1 MRIGWIVSDTSERVA
16 STRYRC
22 HYPAIA
28 LESHGYESRFYHRS
42 ADAIGEL
49 DQLDVVVLVKRVDGR
64 GAELAQLARS
74 KGKRVVIDM
83 CDNILVWSYEKTP
96 DQRSAQHLIAASL
109 FADVMVF
116 ASSALADAVRPYLPA
131 SAHLVVIPDQVET
144 RESVAAAER
153 LTARQLRVQPSGQ
166 RRGTPLGRIVAF
178 AKFAVVS
185 PGEARRV
192 VRRKLSLPGA
202 SGMAGTKRSRTP
214 LARLAAF
221 ARFAVVSPAE
231 ARQVLRRKLSLPGAS
246 GSAVTNSS
254 VIKEG
259 PLKVANPNAAIA
271 KVVPEM
277 RDPQTR
283 SVVWFGNYGA
293 PHSDFGMLALLKAV
307 PALEAVSRDVDLE
320 LVIVSNSEKTYAS
333 YVAPLPIRS
342 RYIPWSSTAV
352 FDALAQA
359 DVCLLPFGD
368 DDFSVTKS
376 ANRAAL
382 ALAHGVP
389 VVASPLE
396 SHEPLRDCIVVGE
409 WERGLRR
416 YLGADRFAAREA
428 DVAKARPLLDLL
440 YSSEATARAWLE
452 ILDEAQRPLR
462 FGRAIQA
469 RGSDVAVLLGL
480 GQDLDVLL
488 PVIDAL
494 RRRRD
499 VRLKVLLAEG
509 LVDRSPRVLKAMIER
524 GIVPYAL
531 ERALILE
538 GDDRAVR
545 GLDALIT
552 GAETSLNPH
561 RVPHALTLAAQ
572 SVGVETYTLQ
582 HGIENVGLSYFD
594 DVHDA
599 QVEIAADHILTW
611 ADPVRLPSAVPPGTR
626 ARCRVVGRTSK
637 IEAQVVTLPDELAG
651 RQIVGVFENL
661 HWHRYS
667 EAYRKAFIYDV
678 AALARERPDLTV
690 LVKPHHAGQ
699 FLVKNPGFAEAAPS
713 NLVIANPTDPR
724 WEPYTAPALIPLC
737 VAVVTTPSTVALDA
751 AELDV
756 PVAVA
761 AYDLKLP
768 AFEGLPQ
775 LRCAE
780 DWLGFLAGAIAD
792 PVGARATAT
801 AYRDRVRLPGD
812 AAERVVEFVLSRTE
826 GRRQRTRIPAYGAGV
841 GQVCVALSAT
851 PRESAAPGL
860 GLTSD
865 VESAVRTAH

>member
-28 LESHGYESRFYHRS
+28 LKSHGYDSRFYHRS
-42 ADAIGEL
+42 ADAIGAL
-49 DQLDVVVLVKRVDGR
+49 DQLDVVVLVKRVDAQ
-64 GAELAQLARS
+64 GAELAHLARS

-83 CDNILVWSYEKTP
+83 CDNVLVWNYEKTP
-96 DQRSAQHLIAASL
+96 DRRGAQHLVAASL

-116 ASSALADAVRPYLPA
+116 ASSALADAVRQHLPA
-131 SAHLVVIPDQVET
+131 RAHLVVIPDQVET

-153 LTARQLRVQPSGQ
+153 LTAEQFRVQPSFE
-166 RRGTPLGRIVAF
+166 RRGTPLGRIFAF
-178 AKFAVVS
+178 AKFALAS
-185 PGEARRV
+185 PAEARGV
-192 VRRKLSLPGA
+192 VRRKLFLSGA
-202 SGMAGTKRSRTP
+202 SGMAVTKRPRTP
-214 LARLAAF
+214 LGRIAAF
-221 ARFAVVSPAE
+221 ARFAVASPAE
-231 ARQVLRRKLSLPGAS
+231 ARQVVGRKLFLPGAS
-246 GSAVTNSS
+246 GNAVTNSPL
-254 VIKEG
+254 IEDG
-259 PLKVANPNAAIA
+259 PA
-271 KVVPEM
+271 KVVNPSAAIVKTALDA
-277 RDPQTR
+277 RDPQPR

-307 PALEAVSRDVDLE
+307 PALEAVSREVDLE
-320 LVIVSNSEKTYAS
+320 LVVVSNSDKTFAS
-333 YVAPLPIRS
+333 YIAPLPIRS
-342 RYIPWSSTAV
+342 RYVPWSPMAV

-376 ANRAAL
+376 ANRAVL

-389 VVASPLE
+389 VVASPLS
-396 SHEPLRDCIVVGE
+396 SHEPLRDCIVIGD

-416 YLGADRFAAREA
+416 YLGVDRVAARES

-452 ILDEAQRPLR
+452 ILNEAQRPLQ

-469 RGSDVAVLLGL
+469 RGTDVAVLLGL

-524 GIVPYAL
+524 SIVPYAL
-531 ERALILE
+531 EREPVLQ

-572 SVGVETYTLQ
+572 ALGVETYTLQ

-611 ADPVRLPSAVPPGTR
+611 ADPVRFPSAIPTATR
-626 ARCRVVGRTSK
+626 ARCRAVGRTSK
-637 IEAQVVTLPDELAG
+637 IEAQVVALPGELAD

-667 EAYRKAFIYDV
+667 EAYRKAFIADV
-678 AALARERPDLTV
+678 AALARAKPDLTV

-699 FLVKNPGFAEAAPS
+699 FLVKNPGFAEEAPA
-713 NLVIANPTDPR
+713 NLVIANPADRR

-761 AYDLKLP
+761 AYDLTLP
-768 AFEGLPQ
+768 AFEGLSQ
-775 LRCAE
+775 LRCTH
-780 DWLGFLAGAIAD
+780 DWLSFLAGALAD
-792 PVGARATAT
+792 PVGARATA
-801 AYRDRVRLPGD
+801 AAFRDSVRLPGD
-812 AAERVVEFVLSRTE
+812 AAERVVEIVLSRTE
-826 GRRQRTRIPAYGAGV
+826 GRRRAPTPAYGAGA
-841 GQVCVALSAT
+841 GRACVALPAT
-851 PRESAAPGL
+851 PPESVAPGF
-860 GLTSD
+860 GLT
-865 VESAVRTAH
+865 